1 MFKRSLL
8 ITILIFLITNVYAS
22 KSLAVE
28 EIKVPDSFELLPPPP
43 AFDSISFLNDKS
55 NSEAALNVSRDS
67 SRYKQAVID
76 TGYSTDDLA
85 QNFSTSFGHE
95 ISKQDTPMIY
105 NLMNLAIGTSS
116 EATHNTKKEYKRIRP
131 FVYYNKKSCNPAQ
144 EKHIGKYASY
154 PSGHTTEGWA
164 VALMLAEI
172 NPDRQQQILQKGY
185 EFGQSRI
192 ICGAHW
198 SSDVQAGYLVGS
210 TVFSALN
217 ANDEFRELI
226 IQARKEITSK

>member
-1 MFKRSLL
+1 
-8 ITILIFLITNVYAS
+8 
-22 KSLAVE
+22 
-28 EIKVPDSFELLPPPP
+28 
-43 AFDSISFLNDKS
+43 
-55 NSEAALNVSRDS
+55 
-67 SRYKQAVID
+67 
-76 TGYSTDDLA
+76 
-85 QNFSTSFGHE
+85 
-95 ISKQDTPMIY
+95 
-105 NLMNLAIGTSS
+105 MNLAIGTSS
-116 EATHNTKKEYKRIRP
+116 EAIANAKKEHKRIRP